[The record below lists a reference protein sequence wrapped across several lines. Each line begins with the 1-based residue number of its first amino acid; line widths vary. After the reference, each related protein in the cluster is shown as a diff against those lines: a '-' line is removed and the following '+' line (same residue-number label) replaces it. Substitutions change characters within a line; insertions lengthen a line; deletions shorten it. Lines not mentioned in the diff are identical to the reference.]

1 MAEVLVSFDQPVRD
15 ELGEYHARRSAG
27 RLTTEC
33 GRDGSSSGR
42 SMADSEVLVTALK
55 RASRNTNILSIGRPD

>member
-15 ELGEYHARRSAG
+15 ELGEYHARAVG
-27 RLTTEC
+27 RAADDGMWEGWIEFRPIDGAPKC
-33 GRDGSSSGR
+33 RD
-42 SMADSEVLVTALK
+42 ALK